1 MTRQARRPGYAMLLV
16 LAFLVLFFAL
26 LAGAYSQLATSLRS
40 ETARVQQVQRDEGT
54 THALARGLAL
64 LETGYPP
71 ATQYACGVT
80 ILTST
85 GPQQYTV
92 TFELESPGNWS
103 VRAAPTSEDESPAAM
118 PSAFVSPTPP

>member
-1 MTRQARRPGYAMLLV
+1 MLLV

-71 ATQYACGVT
+71 ASPYMCAVT

-92 TFELESPGNWS
+92 SFELESPGNWS

-118 PSAFVSPTPP
+118 PTAFVSATPP